1 MVMNRIGDIGI
12 ALGISL
18 IFFEFKTLDFTV
30 IFPIVHLF
38 SDDYFLFFNNYIH
51 LITLISFLFL
61 IGAIGKSAQFGL
73 HT

>member
-18 IFFEFKTLDFTV
+18 IFFEFKTLDFNV
-30 IFPIVHLF
+30 IFPVAYLF
-38 SDDYFLFFNNYIH
+38 SEDYFYFFNSYIH
-51 LITLISFLFL
+51 LITLISFLIL

>member
-38 SDDYFLFFNNYIH
+38 SDDYFFLFNNYIH

>member
-1 MVMNRIGDIGI
+1 MNRIGDIGI

-18 IFFEFKTLDFTV
+18 IFFEFKTLDFNV
-30 IFPIVHLF
+30 IFPVAHLF
-38 SDDYFLFFNNYIH
+38 SDDFFFFFNSYIH

-61 IGAIGKSAQFGL
+61 LGAIGKSAQFGL